1 MKISKIA
8 IAALFAAGFI
18 TASASAGFAEDEPK
32 PQISIDCIEGYS
44 AVYSEDGTSGSCEA
58 DAEVYVGE
66 PTPIDSCWE
75 TEDGTNVCARG
86 GTVPGTANGEEPTPI
101 DSCWE
106 TEDGTNVCARGG
118 TVPGTANG
126 EEPMPIDAPDC
137 MITTDADG
145 NVARSCEEFVL
156 YDTPADDGSLG
167 GEDEGMGVDE
177 TLMFQSGVGKSG
189 SDNSSSNALAAFG
202 VLVGALGALG
212 IGLSRQKDA
221 K

>member
-18 TASASAGFAEDEPK
+18 TSSAAAGFADEK
-32 PQISIDCIEGYS
+32 PPISIDCMEGDT
-44 AVYSEDGTSGSCEA
+44 AVYSEDGSSGSCEA
-58 DAEVYVGE
+58 EAEVYVDE
-66 PTPIDSCWE
+66 PRPIDSCWE
-75 TEDGTNVCARG
+75 TEDG
-86 GTVPGTANGEEPTPI
+86 I
-101 DSCWE
+101 
-106 TEDGTNVCARGG
+106 NVCARGG

-145 NVARSCEEFVL
+145 NVVRSCEEFVL
-156 YDTPADDGSLG
+156 YDTPADDGGLG
-167 GEDEGMGVDE
+167 GGIPDSWLRDDVDE
-177 TLMFQSGVGKSG
+177 TLMYQSGVAMSG

>member
-18 TASASAGFAEDEPK
+18 TASASAGFAEDKIP
-32 PQISIDCIEGYS
+32 PILDCAVGYS

-75 TEDGTNVCARG
+75 TEDGINVCARG
-86 GTVPGTANGEEPTPI
+86 GTVPVTAT
-101 DSCWE
+101 
-106 TEDGTNVCARGG
+106 
-118 TVPGTANG
+118 G
-126 EEPMPIDAPDC
+126 EEPMPIDASDC

-145 NVARSCEEFVL
+145 NEVGSCEDIVL
-156 YDTPADDGSLG
+156 YDTPGEDGSLG
-167 GEDEGMGVDE
+167 GDVDESLLRNDVDE
-177 TLMFQSGVGKSG
+177 TLMFQSGVGMSG